1 MGSVFTQLAQL
12 DAKDAASRHSEE
24 DSLSGSTE
32 AAGVEA
38 KKERSKET
46 LKSDERAEPTEGDSL
61 SGSTEVAR
69 PKKKKKQVKV
79 KDVEDEKEKL
89 GNVAEGTFCNF
100 YGLSEE
106 ESGQL
111 NTLPEEPEYYE
122 VETTLDTGA
131 SAHAADRVDFPG
143 YTVEE
148 SPGSKA
154 GQIFGCAGGKS
165 LANEGQMTVEMVS
178 PVEGTQIKLCTQV
191 TKVTRPLLSVSKITE
206 EGKLK
211 VLCDQIKAVII
222 DLSGKVLAT
231 FPKKNGLYVC
241 MMRVKNPRYKKKDD
255 VPFPRQHT

>member
-1 MGSVFTQLAQL
+1 
-12 DAKDAASRHSEE
+12 
-24 DSLSGSTE
+24 
-32 AAGVEA
+32 
-38 KKERSKET
+38 
-46 LKSDERAEPTEGDSL
+46 
-61 SGSTEVAR
+61 VAR
-69 PKKKKKQVKV
+69 PKNKKKMQT
-79 KDVEDEKEKL
+79 KDVEDLTEKL
-89 GNVAEGTFCNF
+89 GHVAEGTFCNF

-106 ESGQL
+106 EDGSL

-154 GQIFGCAGGKS
+154 GQIFGCAGGKP
-165 LANEGQMTVEMVS
+165 LANEGQMTIEMVS

-211 VLCDQIKAVII
+211 VICDQIQAVII

-255 VPFPRQHT
+255 VPFPRQHP